1 MKPKERA
8 VAGVAPRAPKRGRAS
23 VRAAPKESSN
33 HWAPFLVGQPENPV
47 RVLLVADDPH
57 LYETMARELAQDMRI
72 RVVAVAG
79 SAHEG
84 KRCIATVDFDVML
97 TDLKLHDG
105 SGYELLESMKRI
117 RPAAEAVV
125 VSVMEDD
132 ESALHAFALGASGYL
147 IRSSWFGNFV
157 DAILQVVNGGAAVT
171 PTMTRRLL
179 KRLNGGTGAGAASAA
194 QAPAPAPG
202 ERLSPREREVLRLV
216 SIGYTSC
223 EIGKRLFI
231 SNETVNAHLKHA
243 FRKLGARTRA
253 QAVTS
258 ATAKGLL
265 VE

>member
-1 MKPKERA
+1 
-8 VAGVAPRAPKRGRAS
+8 
-23 VRAAPKESSN
+23 
-33 HWAPFLVGQPENPV
+33 
-47 RVLLVADDPH
+47 LVADDPH
-57 LYETMARELAQDMRI
+57 MRETIAHELAQDVRI
-72 RVVAVAG
+72 RVIAVAR

-84 KRCIATVDFDVML
+84 KRSIATIDFDVML
-97 TDLKLHDG
+97 TDLKLRDG

-117 RPAAEAVV
+117 QPAAEAVV

-147 IRSSWFGNFV
+147 IKSSWFGNFV

-171 PTMTRRLL
+171 PTVTRRLL
-179 KRLNGGTGAGAASAA
+179 KRLNGGTGQAATPA
-194 QAPAPAPG
+194 QQSQSDSS

-265 VE
+265 FE